1 MRSRTRLLNGLAAV
15 GALAFSSTA
24 VAQTC
29 IGLPRTSMAPVN
41 VSANVGFPDGA
52 NTLGARLGFGG
63 QNGFG
68 GVSVGFTDY
77 DNVSNSAF
85 TLGGDVG
92 YSMPVNSR
100 RTTTLCPIVRVDYR
114 NGPNEDPVKNTGLNL
129 LAGAALGGEV
139 DVSDNFSLVPHAS
152 VGVLYLRSKTS
163 TDGGPSDASVS
174 VSETGG
180 QVGAGISFQFNRI
193 FSITPSVAFP
203 VGFDGDTDPIFS
215 IGMSLGFR
223 RR

>member
-1 MRSRTRLLNGLAAV
+1 MRSRTRLLNGLAAF

-24 VAQTC
+24 AAQTC

-41 VSANVGFPDGA
+41 VSANIGFPDEA
-52 NTLGARLGFGG
+52 SVLGARLGFGG

-77 DNVSNSAF
+77 DNVSNSSF
-85 TLGGDVG
+85 TIGGDLG
-92 YSMPVNSR
+92 YSVPVNSR
-100 RTTTLCPIVRVDYR
+100 RTTTLCPIVSLSYR
-114 NGPNEDPVKNTGLNL
+114 NGPNEDPVENTGLGL

-139 DVSDNFSLVPHAS
+139 DVSDNFALVPHAS
-152 VGVLYLRSKTS
+152 VGVLYLRAKSS
-163 TDGGPSDASVS
+163 NGDESVTA
-174 VSETGG
+174 SETGG